1 MSAAYWTISLQLLGA
16 LLAGGLIGVE
26 RSRRGRM
33 AGLREHALVC
43 LGTAQLMMIGV
54 YSWQSVVVERPFDG
68 TSTHVIQGVMSG
80 IGFLGAG
87 GILKE
92 GFSVRGLTTA
102 ASLWC
107 TATIGMMIGLGF
119 YFPAVATTI
128 LTLLAL
134 TSLRWCERLLR
145 SEHEMQ
151 LHLRQNRTEAMH
163 EPAIVALLAKHG
175 CKVSTLSAHGAGEGK
190 FLDFRAVLATADRNA
205 SHALIETL
213 ANEPRFLEFGLSP
226 LGD

>member
-1 MSAAYWTISLQLLGA
+1 MSATYWTIFLQLLGA
-16 LLAGGLIGVE
+16 LGAGGLIGLE

-33 AGLREHALVC
+33 AGLREHALVS
-43 LGTAQLMMIGV
+43 LGAAQLMMIGI
-54 YSWQSVVVERPFDG
+54 YSWQGVVVERPFDG
-68 TSTHVIQGVMSG
+68 TSTHIIQGVMSG

-119 YFPAVATTI
+119 FFPAVATTL
-128 LTLLAL
+128 LTLLSL
-134 TSLRWCERLLR
+134 TFLRWCERQLR

-151 LHLRQNRTEAMH
+151 LHLRQDRAGAMH
-163 EPAIVALLAKHG
+163 EPAIVAMLAKHG

-190 FLDFRAVLATADRNA
+190 YLDYRAVLASADKNA

>member
-1 MSAAYWTISLQLLGA
+1 MSSAHWTILLHLCIA
-16 LLAGGLIGVE
+16 LCAGGLIGLE

-43 LGTAQLMMIGV
+43 LGSAQLMMLGV
-54 YSWQSVVVERPFDG
+54 YSWQSGIVEHPFDDA
-68 TSTHVIQGVMSG
+68 SNHIVQGVMSG

-107 TATIGMMIGLGF
+107 TATIGLLIGLGF
-119 YFPAVATTI
+119 LFPALATTA
-128 LTLLAL
+128 LTLLSL
-134 TSLRWCERLLR
+134 TILRWCERLLR
-145 SEHEMQ
+145 NEHEMQ
-151 LHLRQNRTEAMH
+151 LHLRQNRADALH
-163 EPAIVALLAKHG
+163 EPAIVALLARHG
-175 CKVSTLSAHGAGEGK
+175 CKVSSLSAQGAGEGRY
-190 FLDFRAVLATADRNA
+190 LDYRAVLATPDKNA

-213 ANEPRFLEFGLSP
+213 ANEPRFIEFGLSP

>member
-1 MSAAYWTISLQLLGA
+1 MSAVYWTIALQLVGA
-16 LLAGGLIGVE
+16 LFAGGLIGLE

-33 AGLREHALVC
+33 AGLREHALVS
-43 LGTAQLMMIGV
+43 LGTCQLMLVGV
-54 YSWQSVVVERPFDG
+54 YSWQGGVVEHAYDN
-68 TSTHVIQGVMSG
+68 TATHIIQGVMSG

-107 TATIGMMIGLGF
+107 TATIGLLFGLGF
-119 YFPAVATTI
+119 FFPAIATTA
-128 LTLLAL
+128 LTLLSL
-134 TSLRWCERLLR
+134 TALRWCERQLR
-145 SEHEMQ
+145 NEHEMQ
-151 LHLRQNRTEAMH
+151 LHLRQNRSDALH
-163 EPAIVALLAKHG
+163 EPAIVALLARHG
-175 CKVSTLSAHGAGEGK
+175 CKVSSLSANGAGEGR
-190 FLDFRAVLATADRNA
+190 FLDYRAVLASPDKNA

-213 ANEPRFLEFGLSP
+213 ANEKRFIEFGLSP

>member
-1 MSAAYWTISLQLLGA
+1 ML
-16 LLAGGLIGVE
+16 
-26 RSRRGRM
+26 
-33 AGLREHALVC
+33 
-43 LGTAQLMMIGV
+43 IGV
-54 YSWQSVVVERPFDG
+54 YSWQGGVIARSFDG
-68 TSTHVIQGVMSG
+68 NVSHVIQGVMAG

-107 TATIGMMIGLGF
+107 TATIGMLIGLGF
-119 YFPAVATTI
+119 YFPAVATTALTLVS
-128 LTLLAL
+128 LTLL
-134 TSLRWCERLLR
+134 RWIERLLH
-145 SEHEMQ
+145 SEHEVQ
-151 LHLRQNRTEAMH
+151 LHLRQNRAGAMR

-175 CKVSTLSAHGAGEGK
+175 YRVASLSAHGAGEGK
-190 FLDFRAVLATADRNA
+190 YLDYGAVLASQDRKA

-213 ANEPRFLEFGLSP
+213 ANEPRFIEFSLSP

>member
-16 LLAGGLIGVE
+16 LCAGGLIGLE

-43 LGTAQLMMIGV
+43 LGTCQLMLVGV
-54 YSWQSVVVERPFDG
+54 WSWQGALVQHPYDN
-68 TSTHVIQGVMSG
+68 TSTHIIQGVMSG

-107 TATIGMMIGLGF
+107 TATIGLLMGLGF
-119 YFPAVATTI
+119 IFPAVATTV
-128 LTLLAL
+128 LTLLSL
-134 TSLRWCERLLR
+134 TLLRWCERLLR
-145 SEHEMQ
+145 TEHEMN
-151 LHLRQNRTEAMH
+151 LHLRQHRADAMH
-163 EPAIVALLAKHG
+163 EPAIVALLARHG
-175 CKVSTLSAHGAGEGK
+175 CKVSSLSALGAGEGR
-190 FLDFRAVLATADRNA
+190 FLDYRAVLATPDKNA